1 MKNKKLIT
9 GTPLYEEGREA
20 VFGSAINE
28 TPKPVSKIQKNDDT
42 VTVWGDIFHVDIRDT
57 SKGDLK
63 IVYIEITDHISSVE
77 VKLVGKSNE
86 ISNAILKIK
95 ASDTIVVKGRYSY
108 DPYMG
113 ERVIT
118 PESIETAFK
127 KEKMDTA
134 PQKRVELHVH
144 TSFSEMDGI
153 SSPAEIVNRATE
165 WGHKAVAITDHGVV
179 QGLPE
184 AYRAAKMAGVKLILG
199 MEGYLVDDSKYPDF
213 MNMKRKGFKI
223 HHVTILVKED
233 TSFDESV
240 PEKERKYGR
249 RNLYQLISHSNIK
262 TFRNRPLISKSL
274 LSQKRDSLLVGTA
287 CEQGE
292 LYQAILERKSDEELE
307 KIASFYD
314 YIEIQPNGNNA
325 FMINSE
331 REIYKDIKCEDDLIN
346 INKKIIAVADKLGKP
361 VVATGDVH
369 FLDKEDA
376 KFRAVIMSA
385 KGYGD
390 ADDHPLFYFKT
401 TDEMLDDFA
410 WAGGRAK
417 EFVIDNPNKIADM
430 IQDNIP
436 PIPNGVFLPHIDG
449 ADGELTKKCWSKAKE
464 IHGDPVPEYVAE
476 RLQREL
482 GMIINQD
489 FSTHYIIAKRLVEES
504 ERNGYHVGSRGT
516 VGSSLVAFLCG
527 ISEVNPLAPHYY
539 CKKCQHSEFFLEGEY
554 GSGFDLPAKNCPV
567 CGEPMNRDGHEIPY
581 ETFLG
586 FYGDKEPDIDLNFS
600 AEYQSSAHEYTA
612 EMFGKDHV
620 FYAGTIAT
628 IVDRTA
634 YGYVMKY
641 LDERGLAD
649 ETSKAEINRLIE
661 GCKGIKRTTGQ
672 HPGGL
677 IVIPDKY
684 TVEDFTPIQYPSND
698 ATRGKLTTHLSVNG
712 ALYDTLLKL
721 DILGHDTPTMYKYL
735 EDLTGVSVNDVDL
748 CDPKIYQLFTSSE
761 PLGVKPE
768 DIDCKTGTLALP
780 ETGTPFV
787 ISMITET
794 KPENFTDLLKI
805 SGLSHGTDVWLNN
818 SQELIKNGTCTVSD
832 TVALRDDIM
841 TYLIHKGEDYEK
853 RTGKKSPLSRF
864 DCFKIM
870 EYTRKGRAEQ
880 CLSQYEEA
888 MREIGVP
895 QWYIDSCKKIRYM
908 FPKAHAVAYVM
919 SALRLAWYKIYYPA
933 EFYAAYFTVRDEQID
948 IDTALQGKEAVKE
961 KINAYINKKN
971 NCLPITYKE
980 EAEYFANRII
990 LEMLARGIEFLPIN
1004 MFKSDMRIYRVE
1016 DGKIRLPFSAKY
1028 YVSRNTDK
1036 TTCSIVHKGN
1046 GDVVSFEE
1054 LK

>member
-9 GTPLYEEGREA
+9 GTPLYADGREV
-20 VFGSAINE
+20 VFGSTINE
-28 TPKPVSKIQKNDDT
+28 TPKPISEVQEGEGII
-42 VTVWGDIFHVDIRDT
+42 TVWGDIFDINTKNSIKGNLKILTFGLTDYTSSVFVKITGKSVDIDET
-57 SKGDLK
+57 IEK
-63 IVYIEITDHISSVE
+63 IISS
-77 VKLVGKSNE
+77 
-86 ISNAILKIK
+86 
-95 ASDTIVVKGRYSY
+95 DTLIVKGKYSY
-108 DPYMG
+108 DAYMN
-113 ERVIT
+113 ENVIS
-118 PESIETAFK
+118 PESIETALK
-127 KEKMDTA
+127 KERIDTA
-134 PQKRVELHVH
+134 PQKRVELHMH

-153 SSPAEIVNRATE
+153 SSPEEIVNRAAE

-184 AYRAAKMAGVKLILG
+184 AYRAAKMARIKLILG
-199 MEGYLVDDSKYPDF
+199 MEGYLVDDSVYPDF
-213 MNMKRKGFKI
+213 MNMKRKDFQI
-223 HHVTILVKED
+223 HHITILVKED

-249 RNLYQLISHSNIK
+249 RNLYELISHSNIK
-262 TFRNRPLISKSL
+262 TFRNRPLIPKSL
-274 LSQKRDSLLVGTA
+274 LSQKRDSLLVGSA

-385 KGYGD
+385 KGYED
-390 ADDHPLFYFKT
+390 ADEQPPLYFKT
-401 TDEMLDDFA
+401 TDEMLDGFA
-410 WAGGRAK
+410 WAGERAK
-417 EFVIDNPNKIADM
+417 EFVVDNPNKIADM

-436 PIPNGVFLPHIDG
+436 PIPNGIFLPHIDG

-464 IHGDPVPEYVAE
+464 LYGDPVPEYVAE

-504 ERNGYHVGSRGT
+504 EKNGYHVGSRGT
-516 VGSSLVAFLCG
+516 VGSSIVAFLCG

-539 CKKCQHSEFFLEGEY
+539 CKECKHSEFFLNGEY

-600 AEYQSSAHEYTA
+600 AEYQSSAHKYTA
-612 EMFGKDHV
+612 EIFGKDHV

-748 CDPKIYQLFTSSE
+748 CDPKIYQLITSPE

-768 DIDCKTGTLALP
+768 DIGCKTGTLAIP
-780 ETGTPFV
+780 EMGTPFV
-787 ISMITET
+787 IGMINEA
-794 KPENFTDLLKI
+794 KPKDFTDLLKI

-818 SQELIKNGTCTVSD
+818 AQKLIKDGVCTLSD
-832 TVALRDDIM
+832 VIGCRDDIM

-853 RTGKKSPLSRF
+853 RTGKKSPLSRL

-870 EYTRKGRAEQ
+870 EYIRKGRAEQ
-880 CLSQYEEA
+880 CLPQYEEA
-888 MREIGVP
+888 MRKIGVP

-933 EFYAAYFTVRDEQID
+933 EFYAAYFTVRDEKID

-961 KINAYINKKN
+961 KIYAYINKKKEG
-971 NCLPITYKE
+971 LPTTYKE
-980 EAEYFANRII
+980 EEEYSANRIVF
-990 LEMLARGIEFLPIN
+990 EMLARGIEFSTCLELMDHADTGESIIN
-1004 MFKSDMRIYRVE
+1004 
-1016 DGKIRLPFSAKY
+1016 
-1028 YVSRNTDK
+1028 
-1036 TTCSIVHKGN
+1036 
-1046 GDVVSFEE
+1046 
-1054 LK
+1054 